1 MNAIAPSAPDEIDA
15 LADRIAETAAMLDAA
30 THRLLTDLRRFDEQ
44 EGWARQ
50 GAVSCA
56 HWLGWRCGIALG
68 AAREKL
74 RVAHAL
80 AQLPLIDAA
89 LRDGQLSF
97 SKARAMTRIATP
109 DNEANLLELARQ
121 ATAAQLEKICRLYGQ
136 TQPRDPAAEE
146 ERRYLRV
153 RDTDDGMVRIEIQL
167 RPDEAAR
174 VLKACDVSAETRM
187 DGLVAMAEATLR
199 GDHPDR
205 PPVDVMVHVDAATLT
220 GRDEQVGI
228 PADTARRL
236 LCDAGIVPVL
246 AGEDAHGTPLDV
258 GRKTRSVPTAL
269 RRALVARDVGCRF
282 PGCAHTR
289 YVDAH
294 HVRHWVDGG
303 ETTLAN
309 TVLLCTRHHTLVH
322 EGGFRVTTDGDGLR
336 FFDRR
341 GIELPSAGTPPAV
354 RITLP
359 RVLAPSPVGDGNPVD
374 YAAAVGCLM

>member
-1 MNAIAPSAPDEIDA
+1 MNAIAPSAPDDIDA

-50 GAVSCA
+50 GALSCA

-74 RVAHAL
+74 RVAQAL
-80 AQLPLIDAA
+80 ARLPLIDAA
-89 LRDGQLSF
+89 LRDGELSF

-109 DNEANLLELARQ
+109 ENEANLLEIACH
-121 ATAAQLEKICRLYGQ
+121 ATAAQLEKICRLYRQ
-136 TQPRDPAAEE
+136 VQPRDPAADEA
-146 ERRYLRV
+146 RRYLRV

-174 VLKACDVSAETRM
+174 VLEACDVSAETRL
-187 DGLVAMAEATLR
+187 DGLVAMAEAALR

-205 PPVDVMVHVDAATLT
+205 PPVDVLVHIDAATLT
-220 GRDEQVGI
+220 GRHEQAGI
-228 PADTARRL
+228 SAETARRL

-246 AGEDAHGTPLDV
+246 ERDDADGSPLDV
-258 GRKTRSVPTAL
+258 GRKRRSIPTAL
-269 RRALVARDVGCRF
+269 RRALAARDVGCRF
-282 PGCAHTR
+282 PGCTHTH

-294 HVRHWVDGG
+294 HIRHWADGG

-322 EGGFRVTTDGDGLR
+322 EGGFRMTADGDRPR

-341 GIELPSAGTPPAV
+341 GAELPSAGIPMAV
-354 RITLP
+354 RMTLP
-359 RVLAPSPVGDGNPVD
+359 RVRAPSPAGDGHAVD

>member
-1 MNAIAPSAPDEIDA
+1 
-15 LADRIAETAAMLDAA
+15 ETAAMLDAA

-50 GAVSCA
+50 GALSCA
-56 HWLGWRCGIALG
+56 HWLGWRCGIELG

-80 AQLPLIDAA
+80 ARLPLLDAA

-109 DNEANLLELARQ
+109 DNEANLLEMARH
-121 ATAAQLEKICRLYGQ
+121 ATAAQLEKICRLYRQ
-136 TQPRDPAAEE
+136 IQPRDPAADEA
-146 ERRYLRV
+146 RRYLRV

-167 RPDEAAR
+167 RPDEATR
-174 VLKACDVSAETRM
+174 VLKACDVSAETRL

-205 PPVDVMVHVDAATLT
+205 PPVEVLVHVDAATLT
-220 GRDEQVGI
+220 GRDEQAGI
-228 PADTARRL
+228 SAETARRL

-246 AGEDAHGTPLDV
+246 DGEDVDGTPLDV

-282 PGCAHTR
+282 PAAPTPGMSMRTTSGTGRTAAKPAWRTPSCCAP
-289 YVDAH
+289 
-294 HVRHWVDGG
+294 
-303 ETTLAN
+303 
-309 TVLLCTRHHTLVH
+309 
-322 EGGFRVTTDGDGLR
+322 
-336 FFDRR
+336 
-341 GIELPSAGTPPAV
+341 GIISS
-354 RITLP
+354 R
-359 RVLAPSPVGDGNPVD
+359 
-374 YAAAVGCLM
+374 M